1 MQATVRPCGELV
13 EFEADAIEQSIP
25 HRFEQQVH
33 RNPDKV
39 SVQARGDR
47 LTYAE
52 LDAWTNRIA
61 HALLEQSGERQEPV
75 GVLLRQGASAVAAI
89 LGVLKAGKFYVP
101 LDPLF
106 PEARVAHTCAWVGA
120 QVIATDSESF
130 PLARSVADR
139 SENVVLV
146 DRLRDGRDHSLHV
159 DLATPDDIAYVF
171 CTSGST
177 GTPKGVFDSHR
188 NVLHNVRRYTNAL
201 AISADDRLTLLQSCA
216 FSGSVSSLFGA
227 LLNGATIF
235 PFDFAR
241 QGPVELGRLLQR
253 EQLTIY
259 HSVPSI
265 FRSFLTGSIHFPHVR
280 VIRLE
285 GDRATSLDAE
295 LYRRHFGPHCVLANG
310 LGTTEA
316 GLCRQYL
323 IDRSTKLADGILPVG
338 YPVEDME
345 VEILDEQGSQV
356 EVGQQGEI
364 AVRSRY
370 LALGYWRR
378 PDLTGAAF
386 RSEPDGRRTY
396 RTGDMGRMR
405 LDGCLEYLARKDFQ
419 PKIRGHRVDI
429 ADVESQ
435 LIAANRVNDA
445 VVTTREKENGEAEL
459 VAYVV
464 TDDAN
469 PLEAAALRSELG
481 RTLPSHLIPTR
492 FLQLDA
498 LPVNDS
504 GKVDRN
510 NLPSPAEVGRRRR
523 RRLTLPRTPL
533 EKQLVE
539 IWQDVLNT
547 SPVGLDDSLLDLGG
561 DSLACAVI
569 AARIEEMGYWVA
581 PDGLVGPT
589 TVAQLADALG
599 SDNTESFTSLVAIE
613 PSGRSAPLFLVHDL
627 NGAVG
632 RYVELARWLGPDQPL
647 WALRYTREHDT
658 IESMAEQYLHEIRT
672 VQATGPYRL
681 GGWCFGAV
689 VALEIARQLH
699 ASDEEVTLLALIGI
713 SAFDFSHLVS
723 ATAWRRYQVR
733 VDQKQGSSRLDRR
746 IRRHV
751 SAARALTVGQGTVYL
766 LRAAARPVLRAARGR
781 GSSSIPSSACRAAF
795 RLYTPRAYDGRA
807 LLILAETETAA
818 YSDDPKADWRDLSS
832 DGVDI
837 LIVPGGHAE
846 VLVEPN
852 VRVVGDHLRLKLA
865 ASSALAADSKA
876 TSMRSPASPS

>member
-1 MQATVRPCGELV
+1 
-13 EFEADAIEQSIP
+13 
-25 HRFEQQVH
+25 
-33 RNPDKV
+33 
-39 SVQARGDR
+39 
-47 LTYAE
+47 
-52 LDAWTNRIA
+52 
-61 HALLEQSGERQEPV
+61 
-75 GVLLRQGASAVAAI
+75 
-89 LGVLKAGKFYVP
+89 
-101 LDPLF
+101 
-106 PEARVAHTCAWVGA
+106 
-120 QVIATDSESF
+120 
-130 PLARSVADR
+130 
-139 SENVVLV
+139 
-146 DRLRDGRDHSLHV
+146 
-159 DLATPDDIAYVF
+159 VF
-171 CTSGST
+171 FTSGST

-265 FRSFLTGSIHFPHVR
+265 FRSFLTGSIHLPRVR

-310 LGTTEA
+310 LGTTET

-323 IDRSTKLADGILPVG
+323 IDRSTKVADGILPVG

-364 AVRSRY
+364 TVRSRY

-386 RSEPDGRRTY
+386 RSEPDGKRTY

-405 LDGCLEYLARKDFQ
+405 PDGCLEYLGRKDFQ

-435 LIAANRVNDA
+435 LIAANRVKDA

-523 RRLTLPRTPL
+523 LTLPRTPL

-539 IWQDVLNT
+539 IWQDALDT

-561 DSLACAVI
+561 DSLVCAVI
-569 AARIEEMGYWVA
+569 AARIEEMGYRVA

-599 SDNTESFTSLVAIE
+599 SNTGSVTSLVAIE

-723 ATAWRRYQVR
+723 ASAWRAYQVR
-733 VDQKQGSSRLDRR
+733 VDQEQGSSRLDRR

-751 SAARALTVGQGTVYL
+751 CAARALTVGQGTVYL

-781 GSSSIPSSACRAAF
+781 GSSSTPPSACRAAF
-795 RLYTPRAYDGRA
+795 RRYTPRAYDGRA

-837 LIVPGGHAE
+837 LIVPGGHEE

-876 TSMRSPASPS
+876 TSMRSPASSS

>member
-25 HRFEQQVH
+25 HRFEQQVD
-33 RNPDKV
+33 RNPDKI

-75 GVLLRQGASAVAAI
+75 GVLLTQGASAVAAI
-89 LGVLKAGKFYVP
+89 IGVLKAGKFYVP

-139 SENVVLV
+139 SENVVVV
-146 DRLRDGRDHSLHV
+146 DRLRDGRDHSLRV

-171 CTSGST
+171 FTSGST

-265 FRSFLTGSIHFPHVR
+265 FRSFLTGSIHFPRVR

-310 LGTTEA
+310 LGTTET

-323 IDRSTKLADGILPVG
+323 IDRSTKVADGILPVG

-364 AVRSRY
+364 TVRSRY

-386 RSEPDGRRTY
+386 RSGPDGKRTY

-405 LDGCLEYLARKDFQ
+405 PDGCLEYLGRKDFQ

-435 LIAANRVNDA
+435 LIAANRVKDA

-523 RRLTLPRTPL
+523 LTLPRTPL

-539 IWQDVLNT
+539 IWQDALDT

-561 DSLACAVI
+561 DSLVCAVI
-569 AARIEEMGYWVA
+569 AARIEEMGYRVA

-599 SDNTESFTSLVAIE
+599 
-613 PSGRSAPLFLVHDL
+613 
-627 NGAVG
+627 
-632 RYVELARWLGPDQPL
+632 
-647 WALRYTREHDT
+647 
-658 IESMAEQYLHEIRT
+658 RT
-672 VQATGPYRL
+672 
-681 GGWCFGAV
+681 
-689 VALEIARQLH
+689 
-699 ASDEEVTLLALIGI
+699 
-713 SAFDFSHLVS
+713 
-723 ATAWRRYQVR
+723 
-733 VDQKQGSSRLDRR
+733 
-746 IRRHV
+746 
-751 SAARALTVGQGTVYL
+751 
-766 LRAAARPVLRAARGR
+766 
-781 GSSSIPSSACRAAF
+781 
-795 RLYTPRAYDGRA
+795 TPRALPR
-807 LLILAETETAA
+807 
-818 YSDDPKADWRDLSS
+818 SWRS
-832 DGVDI
+832 
-837 LIVPGGHAE
+837 
-846 VLVEPN
+846 
-852 VRVVGDHLRLKLA
+852 
-865 ASSALAADSKA
+865 
-876 TSMRSPASPS
+876 SPAVVPLRSSSSTTSTVRSGGMWSWPAGSAPTSRCGLCDIRGSTTRSSRWRSSICTKSARSKRLARTDSAAGASAPSSPWRSLVNCMRQTKR

>member
-1 MQATVRPCGELV
+1 MQATVRPCGEFV

-25 HRFEQQVH
+25 HRFEQQVD
-33 RNPDKV
+33 RNPEAIA
-39 SVQARGDR
+39 VQTSGDR

-52 LDAWTNRIA
+52 LDAWANRIA
-61 HALLEQSGERQEPV
+61 HALLEQSGERQAPV
-75 GVLLRQGASAVAAI
+75 GILLEQGASAVAAI

-106 PEARVAHTCAWVGA
+106 PEARLAQACAWVGS
-120 QVIATDSESF
+120 QVVATDSESS
-130 PLARSVADR
+130 PLARSVVDR
-139 SENVVLV
+139 SENVVIV
-146 DRLRDGRDHSLHV
+146 DRLRDGGDQSRQG

-171 CTSGST
+171 FTSGST
-177 GTPKGVFDSHR
+177 GAPKGVFDSHR

-201 AISADDRLTLLQSCA
+201 AISEDDRLTLLQSCG

-265 FRSFLTGSIHFPHVR
+265 FRSFLTGSIRFPSMR

-285 GDRATSLDAE
+285 GDRATSLDVE
-295 LYRRHFGPHCVLANG
+295 LYRRHFEPHCVLANG
-310 LGTTEA
+310 LGTTET

-323 IDRSTKLADGILPVG
+323 IDRSTKVADGILPVG
-338 YPVEDME
+338 YPVEGME

-356 EVGQQGEI
+356 EFGEQGEI

-378 PDLTGAAF
+378 PDLTGVAF
-386 RSEPDGRRTY
+386 RSEPDGKRTY
-396 RTGDMGRMR
+396 RTGDLGRMR
-405 LDGCLEYLARKDFQ
+405 SDGCLEYLGRKDFQ
-419 PKIRGHRVDI
+419 LKIRGHRVDI
-429 ADVESQ
+429 AEVESQ
-435 LIAANRVNDA
+435 LIVVNRVKDA
-445 VVTTREKENGEAEL
+445 VVTTREREDGEAEL

-464 TDDAN
+464 TDDVD

-510 NLPSPAEVGRRRR
+510 NLPSPAEVGRWRQRRPR
-523 RRLTLPRTPL
+523 LPRTPL
-533 EKQLVE
+533 EQQLVE
-539 IWQDVLNT
+539 IWKEVLNT

-569 AARIEEMGYWVA
+569 AARIEELGYRVA
-581 PDGLVGPT
+581 PDGLVEST

-599 SDNTESFTSLVAIE
+599 SDNTESVTSLVAIE
-613 PSGRSAPLFLVHDL
+613 PSGCSAPLFLVHDL

-647 WALRYTREHDT
+647 WALRYTREHET
-658 IESMAEQYLHEIRT
+658 IESMAEQYLDEIRT
-672 VQATGPYRL
+672 VQAGGPYRL

-699 ASDEEVTLLALIGI
+699 AADEEVTLLALVGI

-723 ATAWRRYQVR
+723 ASAWRRY
-733 VDQKQGSSRLDRR
+733 QKQGSSRLDRR
-746 IRRHV
+746 ILSHV
-751 SAARALTVGQGTVYL
+751 SVARVMTVGQGTAYL
-766 LRAAARPVLRAARGR
+766 LRTAARPILRAARGR
-781 GSSSIPSSACRAAF
+781 GSRASPQSACRAAF
-795 RLYTPRAYDGRA
+795 RRYIPRAYDGRA

-818 YSDDPKADWRDLSS
+818 YSDDPNADWRDLSS
-832 DGVDI
+832 EGVDI
-837 LIVPGGHAE
+837 LIVPGGHEE

-852 VRVVGDHLRLKLA
+852 IRVVGDYLRLKLA
-865 ASSALAADSKA
+865 PSSALAAGS
-876 TSMRSPASPS
+876 S

>member
-1 MQATVRPCGELV
+1 MQATVRPCGEFV

-25 HRFEQQVH
+25 HRFEQQVD
-33 RNPDKV
+33 RNPEKR
-39 SVQARGDR
+39 SPVQTSGDR

-52 LDAWTNRIA
+52 LDAWANRIA
-61 HALLEQSGERQEPV
+61 HALPEQSGERQEPV
-75 GVLLRQGASAVAAI
+75 GILLTQGASAVAAI

-106 PEARVAHTCAWVGA
+106 PEARLAHTCAWVGA

-130 PLARSVADR
+130 PLARSVVDR
-139 SENVVLV
+139 SENVVIV
-146 DRLRDGRDHSLHV
+146 DRLRDGGDHSRHA
-159 DLATPDDIAYVF
+159 DLASPDDIAYVF
-171 CTSGST
+171 FTSGST
-177 GTPKGVFDSHR
+177 GMPKGVFDSHR

-201 AISADDRLTLLQSCA
+201 AINADDRLTLLQSCA

-265 FRSFLTGSIHFPHVR
+265 FRSFLTGSIRFPSVR

-310 LGTTEA
+310 LGTTET
-316 GLCRQYL
+316 GLCRQYV
-323 IDRSTKLADGILPVG
+323 IDRSTKVADGILPVG

-345 VEILDEQGSQV
+345 VEVLDEQGIQV
-356 EVGQQGEI
+356 EFGEQGEI

-370 LALGYWRR
+370 LAVGYWRR

-386 RSEPDGRRTY
+386 RSEPDGKRTY
-396 RTGDMGRMR
+396 RTGDLGRMR
-405 LDGCLEYLARKDFQ
+405 SDGCLEYLARKDFQ
-419 PKIRGHRVDI
+419 LKIRGHRVDI
-429 ADVESQ
+429 AEVESQ
-435 LIAANRVNDA
+435 LIAVNRVKDA
-445 VVTTREKENGEAEL
+445 VVTTRERENGEAEL

-469 PLEAAALRSELG
+469 PLEATALTSELG

-523 RRLTLPRTPL
+523 RRPTLPRTPL

-569 AARIEEMGYWVA
+569 AARIEEMGYRVA

-599 SDNTESFTSLVAIE
+599 
-613 PSGRSAPLFLVHDL
+613 
-627 NGAVG
+627 
-632 RYVELARWLGPDQPL
+632 
-647 WALRYTREHDT
+647 
-658 IESMAEQYLHEIRT
+658 
-672 VQATGPYRL
+672 AT
-681 GGWCFGAV
+681 
-689 VALEIARQLH
+689 
-699 ASDEEVTLLALIGI
+699 
-713 SAFDFSHLVS
+713 
-723 ATAWRRYQVR
+723 
-733 VDQKQGSSRLDRR
+733 
-746 IRRHV
+746 
-751 SAARALTVGQGTVYL
+751 
-766 LRAAARPVLRAARGR
+766 
-781 GSSSIPSSACRAAF
+781 
-795 RLYTPRAYDGRA
+795 TPRALPR
-807 LLILAETETAA
+807 
-818 YSDDPKADWRDLSS
+818 SWRS
-832 DGVDI
+832 
-837 LIVPGGHAE
+837 
-846 VLVEPN
+846 
-852 VRVVGDHLRLKLA
+852 
-865 ASSALAADSKA
+865 
-876 TSMRSPASPS
+876 SPAVVPLRSSSYTTSTVGSGAMSSWPAGSARTSRCGLCDIRGSTKRSSRWRSSICTRSERSKRPAHTDWAAGASAPSSPWRSLVNCMRQTRR